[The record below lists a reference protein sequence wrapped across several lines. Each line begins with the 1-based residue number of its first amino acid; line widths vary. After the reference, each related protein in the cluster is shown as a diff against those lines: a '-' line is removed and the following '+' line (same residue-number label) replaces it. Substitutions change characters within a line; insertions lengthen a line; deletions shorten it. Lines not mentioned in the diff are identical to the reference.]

1 VASISRSAVSPGE
14 LPPQLAGISSLTA
27 STSGAGAEPVYRITV
42 KLKRQTVTAYGQPV
56 PLQAGMQLEAD
67 VELETR
73 RLYEWVLDPLYTLT
87 GKQHG

>member
-1 VASISRSAVSPGE
+1 
-14 LPPQLAGISSLTA
+14 
-27 STSGAGAEPVYRITV
+27 
-42 KLKRQTVTAYGQPV
+42 V